1 MNYVATIGLEVHVQL
16 KTCSKMFCASAVKFG
31 AEPNTNTCPIC
42 LGLPGALPVMNHEAL
57 RLTVLTG
64 LMLGCDIAPVS
75 KFDRKNYFYPDMPKN
90 YQISQYDMPL
100 CTNGSVPLHDLAYP
114 KDAQKTITTPD
125 REVHLVRI
133 HLEEDVAKSFHFEN
147 ATGIDFNRA
156 GTPLMEIVTQPEIYS
171 PEEAFAFLTALKQ
184 ILIYGDVS
192 DADMEKGQLRCDCNV
207 SVRPEE
213 QTELGAKIEIK
224 NMNSI
229 SGVRRALAYEIQRQ
243 IGLLKSS
250 ERLEQETRGWDDT
263 AGETFLM
270 RTKEFAHDYRYFP
283 DPDLV
288 PVKTDVLL
296 ADVRQRVPELP
307 KAKRAR
313 FVQQYHV
320 SPYDAG
326 VLANDLDLARYF
338 EVAAKGA
345 QKPKNVAN
353 WILNDLQNALT
364 AAGKTV
370 HDCPIPPETID
381 ELVNLIDSG
390 KISGKQGK
398 EVFAEMFATGKRAA
412 AIVKEKG
419 IEQLSDSSAI
429 EALCDEVIQ
438 ANPKPVADFK
448 AGNVASLNFLKGQ
461 VIKLSKGKA
470 NPQLVGEIL
479 ERKLKVSTGVLSGAP
494 SLGPL
499 AVQINQSARWRHEF
513 REIFAV
519 ASRMVKRVQTRIHCR
534 LGQRD
539 ATRARFVCEN
549 DFIPLDRGNLIIE
562 TRYRPAT
569 EKCTC
574 GFWRIEDRRLD
585 FVLSRDATH

>member
-1 MNYVATIGLEVHVQL
+1 MNYIATIGLEVHVQL
-16 KTCSKMFCASAVKFG
+16 KTHSKMFCDSPVEFG
-31 AEPNTNTCPIC
+31 AEPNTHTCPTC

-114 KDAQKTITTPD
+114 KDAQKNIATPD
-125 REVHLVRI
+125 KEVRLVRI

-147 ATGIDFNRA
+147 STGIDFNRA
-156 GTPLMEIVTQPEIYS
+156 GTPLMEIVTQPEINS

-184 ILIYGDVS
+184 ILIYGAVS
-192 DADMEKGQLRCDCNV
+192 DVDMEKGQLRCDCNV
-207 SVRPEE
+207 SVRPENE
-213 QTELGAKIEIK
+213 TELGAKIEIK

-243 IGLLKSS
+243 ISVLKSGK
-250 ERLEQETRGWDDT
+250 RLEQETRGWDDT

-288 PVKTDVLL
+288 PVKTDSLV
-296 ADVRQRVPELP
+296 ADVRERIPELP

-313 FVQQYHV
+313 FVEEYQV

-326 VLANDLDLARYF
+326 VLATDLELARYF
-338 EVAAKGA
+338 ERAAKGA
-345 QKPKNVAN
+345 KKPKNIAN
-353 WILNDLQNALT
+353 WIMNDLQNALS
-364 AAGKTV
+364 AVGKTI
-370 HDCPIPPETID
+370 HDCPMPPEALD
-381 ELVNLIDSG
+381 ELVNLIDRG

-398 EVFAEMFATGKRAA
+398 EVFAEMFASGRSAA

-419 IEQLSDSSAI
+419 IEQLSDSSSI
-429 EALCDEVIQ
+429 EALCDEVIK
-438 ANPKPVADFK
+438 ANPKPVTDFK
-448 AGNVASLNFLKGQ
+448 AGNVTSLNFLKGQ
-461 VIKLSKGKA
+461 VIKLSKGRA

-479 ERKLKVSTGVLSGAP
+479 ERKLKP
-494 SLGPL
+494 
-499 AVQINQSARWRHEF
+499 
-513 REIFAV
+513 
-519 ASRMVKRVQTRIHCR
+519 
-534 LGQRD
+534 
-539 ATRARFVCEN
+539 
-549 DFIPLDRGNLIIE
+549 
-562 TRYRPAT
+562 
-569 EKCTC
+569 
-574 GFWRIEDRRLD
+574 
-585 FVLSRDATH
+585 